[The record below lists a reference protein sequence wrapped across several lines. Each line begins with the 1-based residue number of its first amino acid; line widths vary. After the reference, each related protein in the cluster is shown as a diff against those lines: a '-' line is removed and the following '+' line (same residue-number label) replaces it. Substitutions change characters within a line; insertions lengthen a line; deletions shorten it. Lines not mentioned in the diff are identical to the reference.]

1 MSLIK
6 LPSRSLTPTIG
17 WGLVAVAFAVGYA
30 VYGWAGV
37 LLAFTI
43 TVFWLLLQFSRVLR
57 TMRTAAGSPLGAV
70 HSALMLSTRLEPGMK
85 MIEVIGLTRSIG
97 LRLPHPSPGA
107 DESWE
112 WRDSGGDAVV
122 IDFARGRVLGST
134 LMRQDAPAEPAATN
148 PAVLAPPPAGEG
160 PT

>member
-1 MSLIK
+1 MPRFK
-6 LPSRSLTPTIG
+6 LPRHSLTPTVG

-30 VYGWAGV
+30 LYGWAGV

-57 TMRTAAGSPLGAV
+57 TMRTAASRPVGAV
-70 HSALMLSTRLEPGMK
+70 HSALTTQAAPGMK
-85 MIEVIGLTRSIG
+85 MIEVLGLTASIG

-134 LMRQDAPAEPAATN
+134 LVRAEAQTTAQTPAQAPA
-148 PAVLAPPPAGEG
+148 LAP
-160 PT
+160 TK